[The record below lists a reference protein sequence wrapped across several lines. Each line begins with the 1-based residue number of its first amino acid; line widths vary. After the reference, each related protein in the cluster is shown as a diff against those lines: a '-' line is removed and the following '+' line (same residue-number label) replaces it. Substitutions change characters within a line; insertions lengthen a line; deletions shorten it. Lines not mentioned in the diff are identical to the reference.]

1 MGEKLKSLFDELG
14 IGREKLENF
23 NRMELDEILEKVH
36 CGVYGDDVINEESG
50 EVLEVGYDKLYKEF
64 YEERD

>member
-23 NRMELDEILEKVH
+23 NRMELNEILEKIH
-36 CGVYGDDVINEESG
+36 CGVYGNDIVNEENG
-50 EVLEVGYDKLYKEF
+50 EIFEVGYNELCNEF
-64 YEERD
+64 YGEGD